1 MTTLYEIAVDAPLP
15 GTLTY
20 AQPGDRDEFLAPGRV
35 VLVPLGRRKVTG
47 YVLGTAPAP
56 EADGAAFTVRPIA
69 DVLTAAGMPVPG
81 IVELHRLLRQQG
93 HPAFAAAPT
102 APRSMGELITLIK
115 QGKDI

>member
-20 AQPGDRDEFLAPGRV
+20 AQPGDRDELLAPGRV

-47 YVLGTAPAP
+47 YVLGPAPAP

-69 DVLTAAGMPVPG
+69 DVLTAAPFFPCGPPG
-81 IVELHRLLRQQG
+81 G
-93 HPAFAAAPT
+93 
-102 APRSMGELITLIK
+102 
-115 QGKDI
+115 